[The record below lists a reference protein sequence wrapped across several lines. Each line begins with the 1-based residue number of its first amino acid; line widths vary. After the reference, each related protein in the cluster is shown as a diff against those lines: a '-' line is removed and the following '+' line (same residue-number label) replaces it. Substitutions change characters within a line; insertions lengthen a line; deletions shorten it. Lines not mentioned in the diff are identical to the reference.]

1 MSTYKGSPSTVQE
14 MIDLLA
20 TFDPDK
26 PVRVSTGYHD
36 FVPDVRE
43 HERCITI
50 EP

>member
-1 MSTYKGSPSTVQE
+1 MSTLIGSPSTVQQ

-20 TFDPDK
+20 QYPPDT

-36 FVPDVRE
+36 FVPDVRK